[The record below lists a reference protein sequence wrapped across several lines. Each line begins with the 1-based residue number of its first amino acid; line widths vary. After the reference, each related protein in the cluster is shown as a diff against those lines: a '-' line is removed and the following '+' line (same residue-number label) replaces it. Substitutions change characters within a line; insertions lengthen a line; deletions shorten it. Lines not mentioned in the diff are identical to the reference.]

1 MTWLVLAVVLL
12 ALGFFVVGGGAG
24 TLLLA
29 CGFIALFGAGVRLIT
44 RNEPARQD
52 DDQLGRDQPRL
63 PAGHSGV

>member
-12 ALGFFVVGGGAG
+12 ALGFFVVDGGAA

-29 CGFIALFGAGVRLIT
+29 AGFIALFGAGIRFIT
-44 RNEPARQD
+44 RNEPARPEE
-52 DDQLGRDQPRL
+52 PRL